1 MNIPEATEET
11 LTLIFEQILG
21 GFFTFKKA
29 GDKLKPGI
37 AV

>member
-1 MNIPEATEET
+1 VPEATEET
-11 LTLIFEQILG
+11 LTLIFESILG
-21 GFFTFKKA
+21 GFFIAKKA